1 MGDEVVENKGTGS
14 YFLGQF
20 AHLGLSVKHV
30 ALGTTKLVWLLKGH
44 HHCHVHRIR
53 HILHSKLIVNQKIL
67 PCYDNRRSS
76 TGSQWGEHRWGEP
89 AAGSGVPRCLHLQGS

>member
-30 ALGTTKLVWLLKGH
+30 ALGTTKLVWLLQRAPSLSH
-44 HHCHVHRIR
+44 TM
-53 HILHSKLIVNQKIL
+53 HILHPMPLGITGQEILDKYL
-67 PCYDNRRSS
+67 PCCDSRRSS
-76 TGSQWGEHRWGEP
+76 IDSQWDEHR
-89 AAGSGVPRCLHLQGS
+89 